1 MPGIGFWIS
10 EDGQGAAL
18 CTGVGEQIAIKGGAR
33 TVLDMCLAEEHIECD
48 EQYKQLYLFRD
59 KKLEHG
65 FIALTLYD
73 RKNCQI
79 VTSLIIFGSCC

>member
-10 EDGQGAAL
+10 ENGQGAAL

-33 TVLDMCLAEEHIECD
+33 TVLDMSLTEAYID
-48 EQYKQLYLFRD
+48 YDDQYRQLYLLRD
-59 KKLEHG
+59 QKLEYG

-73 RKNCQI
+73 RKNSQI
-79 VTSLIIFGSCC
+79 ICFLIILDRCS